1 MSSFFFFFQAEDG
14 IRDLTVTGVQTC
26 ALPISR
32 APRPPL
38 GAGGGG
44 EHGRLPRLGG
54 RELHVRRLGQHGR
67 RHGDGLNGGS
77 VMARKGL
84 SHVGLSTLDMDRT
97 RAFYEGVLGFEAV
110 RCDTMQVKEGGQI
123 RHVFFDA
130 GDGQLLAFME
140 PRGVP
145 GVPGEYDA
153 GINRG
158 LGLPDMFY
166 HFAFEVG
173 SLEALEAK
181 RAELIA
187 KGVRVTPVVDHE
199 WMKSIYFKDPNG
211 LLLEYACW
219 MRALGDEDARMQ
231 VRFTVSL
238 RGASPVT
245 DFRDR

>member
-1 MSSFFFFFQAEDG
+1 A
-14 IRDLTVTGVQTC
+14 VT
-26 ALPISR
+26 
-32 APRPPL
+32 
-38 GAGGGG
+38 
-44 EHGRLPRLGG
+44 
-54 RELHVRRLGQHGR
+54 
-67 RHGDGLNGGS
+67 
-77 VMARKGL
+77 RKGL
-84 SHVGLSTLDMDRT
+84 LPLGPSPLRMDRT
-97 RAFYEGVLGFEAV
+97 RGFYEGVLGLGAV
-110 RCDTMQVKEGGQI
+110 RCHTIAGKEGGQI

-145 GVPGEYDA
+145 GIPGEYDA

-219 MRALGDEDARMQ
+219 TRALGNDDVRMQ
-231 VRFTVSL
+231 VRFTISMG
-238 RGASPVT
+238 GASPVT